1 IVLILENHISFE
13 IVCVIQDMVIVNP
26 DDVTSIQHEL
36 ERNYGSLGF
45 EFHPFKIGWYNSFV
59 RPIFKLDYN
68 EDTVAFLIISSP
80 KMFERAFIPFLQKQ
94 SNQLSG
100 LKDPIDECMQ
110 FYLSRITELF
120 SNYDI
125 KVVHD
130 FELHPNRRP
139 KIVMQSVAHASGAAY
154 LYHPSSLNLDE
165 KSKKMFGVCVHP
177 KYGGW
182 FALRAVA
189 FFENLQCPDLVRIPP
204 CDVIPSREDKI
215 KLLELYNFNWADW
228 KFRDIIPVAEK
239 YSDLQIKYFNATP
252 GNRGKVIEE
261 ILRSHHVI

>member
-1 IVLILENHISFE
+1 
-13 IVCVIQDMVIVNP
+13 MVIINS
-26 DDVTSIQHEL
+26 DDVTSILHKL
-36 ERNYGSLGF
+36 ESIYGSLGF
-45 EFHPFKIGWYNSFV
+45 EFHPFKIGWYNSLV

-80 KMFERAFIPFLQKQ
+80 NMFERAFVPFLQKQ
-94 SNQLSG
+94 SNKLNG

-110 FYLSRITELF
+110 FYLSKIKELF
-120 SNYDI
+120 SDYNV

-154 LYHPSSLNLDE
+154 LYHPISLAIDE
-165 KSKKMFGVCVHP
+165 QSKKMFGVCIHP

-189 FFENLQCPDLVRIPP
+189 FFEDLQCPDLLRTPP
-204 CDVIPSREDKI
+204 CDVVPSREDKI

-252 GNRGKVIEE
+252 GNREKVINE
-261 ILRSHHVI
+261 ILSSH